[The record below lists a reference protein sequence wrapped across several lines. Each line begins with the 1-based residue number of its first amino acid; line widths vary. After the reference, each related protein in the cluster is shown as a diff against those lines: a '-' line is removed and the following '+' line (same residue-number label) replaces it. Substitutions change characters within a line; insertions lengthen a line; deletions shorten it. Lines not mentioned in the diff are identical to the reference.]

1 MAKGGNLI
9 GLDIG
14 SSSVKLVE
22 LKERKG
28 HLVLHQLGVAQLAPE
43 TIVEGA
49 IIDSYD
55 LINAI
60 KHLIS
65 SHHVKNRKV
74 AISVSGTPVI
84 VKRLTLAYM
93 TDKELAE
100 TIDWEVE
107 RYLPF
112 DLSEVNIDYH
122 VIRGDEKRNQL
133 EVLIGAVK
141 KETLEEYLSVVTE
154 AGLKIRVVDVDAF
167 AVENA
172 YLFTREPAG
181 SETVILVNI
190 GASLMNLNIVSSGE
204 TTFTRDIALGGD
216 NFTKEIQKQ
225 IGATFEEAERLKTG
239 GELDAAQEIIAKNVL
254 DAAKG
259 SLSNEIL
266 KSINFYNST
275 FEDKEVNRISL
286 SGGTAL
292 MDDLAQYIQDSLNIP
307 TSVLNPFEGVDIN
320 EKTVD
325 KGLMESSAPMF
336 AVAFGLALR
345 REKEEK

>member
-14 SSSVKLVE
+14 SSSIKFVE
-22 LKERKG
+22 LKNKRG
-28 HLVLHQLGVAQLAPE
+28 RVYVHQVGLVPLAPE

-49 IIDSYD
+49 IIDNFD
-55 LINAI
+55 LINTI
-60 KHLIS
+60 KQLIS
-65 SHHVKNRKV
+65 AYRIKNRRV

-93 TDKELAE
+93 TDKELE
-100 TIDWEVE
+100 QTIDWEVE

-122 VIRGDEKRNQL
+122 VLKSDEGKNQMD
-133 EVLIGAVK
+133 VLIAAVK
-141 KETLEEYLSVVTE
+141 KEIIEEYLSVVSE
-154 AGLKIRVVDVDAF
+154 AGLELRVVDVDAF

-172 YLFTREPAG
+172 YANAYGHEEN
-181 SETVILVNI
+181 ETCVLANI
-190 GASLMNLNIVSSGE
+190 GASLMNLNIVSEGE
-204 TTFTRDIALGGD
+204 TMFTRDIALGGD

-225 IGATFEEAERLKTG
+225 IGNTFEEAEQLKIG
-239 GELDAAQEIIAKNVL
+239 GKLDSAQEIIVENVLNMAKN
-254 DAAKG
+254 
-259 SLSNEIL
+259 SLANEIM

-275 FEDKEVNRISL
+275 FEGKEVNKIVL

-292 MDDLAQYIQDSLNIP
+292 MEGLAQHIQSNLNIP
-307 TSVLNPFEGVDIN
+307 TSVLNPFENVDIN
-320 EKTVD
+320 EKTAENT
-325 KGLMESSAPMF
+325 LLTSSAPMF
-336 AVAFGLALR
+336 TVAFGLALR

>member
-1 MAKGGNLI
+1 MAKGAYLI

-14 SSSVKLVE
+14 SSSVKFVE
-22 LKERKG
+22 LRERKG
-28 HLVLHQLGVAQLAPE
+28 NPVVHQLGIVPLSPE

-60 KHLIS
+60 KQLASAYRI
-65 SHHVKNRKV
+65 KNKKV

-100 TIDWEVE
+100 AIDWEVE

-122 VIRGDEKRNQL
+122 VIKSDEKRNQL
-133 EVLIGAVK
+133 DVLIAAVK
-141 KETLEEYLSVVTE
+141 KETIDEYVSVVSE
-154 AGLKIRVVDVDAF
+154 AGFKLKVVDVDAF
-167 AVENA
+167 AVQNA
-172 YLFTREPAG
+172 YTFSNDSEEN
-181 SETVILVNI
+181 ETVILVNI
-190 GASLMNLNIVSSGE
+190 GASLMNINILDSGE
-204 TTFTRDIALGGD
+204 TMFTRDIALGGD
-216 NFTKEIQKQ
+216 SFTKEIQKQ
-225 IGATFEEAERLKTG
+225 VGKTFEEAEQMKTSMKM
-239 GELDAAQEIIAKNVL
+239 DNAQEIIVENVL
-254 DAAKG
+254 NMAKA
-259 SLSNEIL
+259 SLTSEIL

-275 FEDKEVNRISL
+275 FEGKEVKKIVL

-292 MDDLAQYIQDSLNIP
+292 MDGLAEHIETSLNIP
-307 TSVLNPFEGVDIN
+307 TNVMNPFSVLEMN

-325 KGLMESSAPMF
+325 MDLVESSAPAF

-345 REKEEK
+345 RDKEGK